1 MMAARAWSLWKR
13 SGWRENRQAHYN
25 GRARAPTR
33 PSPACRRL
41 PGHHQKLLCRPPGLA
56 GVEAADVYLLLLG
69 EHYGEPLPDT
79 GKAPTEEE
87 FTVAKR
93 RGIPILVFRKT
104 GIDPD
109 DRQREF
115 IARVGDYQQGR
126 FWKEFGDNGRLAIV
140 VLEALREVAAEAA
153 PLRSW
158 VTPAGRPRLPGTL
171 ITRRALSALPAMPSG
186 SPARLP

>member
-1 MMAARAWSLWKR
+1 M
-13 SGWRENRQAHYN
+13 
-25 GRARAPTR
+25 
-33 PSPACRRL
+33 
-41 PGHHQKLLCRPPGLA
+41 
-56 GVEAADVYLLLLG
+56 YLLLLG